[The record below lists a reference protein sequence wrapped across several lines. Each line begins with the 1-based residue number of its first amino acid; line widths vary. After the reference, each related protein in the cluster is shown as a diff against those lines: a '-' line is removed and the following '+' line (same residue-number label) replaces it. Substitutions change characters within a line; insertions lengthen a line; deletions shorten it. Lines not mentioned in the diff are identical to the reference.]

1 MSGARPARFPHSLV
15 LIFGLIVCAQVATY
29 VLPAGVFERS
39 GQEVVEGTYHT
50 VDAQRLPAYTFLT
63 AIPVGMAD
71 AADIIIFILIIGGAF
86 RVLRATGTVDAL
98 IGMAIRRLG
107 GRPGWLVG
115 GMVVLFAIGS
125 STVGMAEEYM
135 PFVPLL
141 VTMCLA
147 LRMDAVVALG
157 IIYVGAGVGYACAT
171 FNPFTVVIAQSL
183 VGVELASGQ
192 TLRWVSLSVCLVVG
206 VHHILRYM
214 RHIQADSDNSLV
226 TGISYADGFDL
237 PDDVRLTPARFG
249 VAITFASGVALFVY
263 GAGAYEW
270 YLGELAAVFLSVV
283 LVGALVT
290 RLSANKVANE
300 FCSGAGELTAT
311 AIIVGFARTIQVIL
325 TDGQVIDT
333 VIHGLATPLQ
343 EFPGQVAVIG
353 MFLVQTLC
361 NFVIPSGSGQ
371 AYVTMPIMAPIADLT
386 GLSRQ
391 VAVLAYQF
399 GDGFTNMVV
408 PTNAL
413 LMGMLALARI
423 PYHCWFRFVAPLLL
437 KLYAIAVVL
446 LVVAVRIGY

>member
-1 MSGARPARFPHSLV
+1 MSGTRLSRLPHSLV
-15 LIFGLIVCAQVATY
+15 LIFWLIVCAQVATY

-39 GQEVVEGTYHT
+39 GREVIGGTYHA
-50 VDAQRLPAYTFLT
+50 VDAQPLPVYTFLT
-63 AIPVGMAD
+63 AIPVGMVD

-86 RVLRATGTVDAL
+86 GVLRATGTVDAL
-98 IGMAIRRLG
+98 IGMAIYRLG

-115 GMVVLFAIGS
+115 GMVALFAIGS

-147 LRMDAVVALG
+147 LRMDAIVALG
-157 IIYVGAGVGYACAT
+157 IIYVGAGVGYACAA

-192 TLRWVSLSVCLVVG
+192 SLRWVSLCVCLVIG
-206 VHHILRYM
+206 VHHLLRYM
-214 RHIQADSDNSLV
+214 RRIQADPDSSLV
-226 TGISYADGFDL
+226 AGVSYADGFDL
-237 PDDVRLTPARFG
+237 PDDVRLTPARLG
-249 VAITFASGVALFVY
+249 VAVTFASGVALFVF
-263 GAGAYEW
+263 GASTYEW
-270 YLGELAAVFLSVV
+270 YLGELAAIFLAVA
-283 LVGALVT
+283 LVGAIAT
-290 RLSANKVANE
+290 RVSANQVANE
-300 FCSGAGELTAT
+300 FCAGAGELTAT
-311 AIIVGFARTIQVIL
+311 AIIIGFARTIQVIL

-343 EFPGQVAVIG
+343 AFPGQVAAIG
-353 MFLVQTLC
+353 MLLVQTLC

-423 PYHCWFRFVAPLLL
+423 PYHCWLRFVAPLLL
-437 KLYAIAVVL
+437 KLYVVAVVL

>member
-1 MSGARPARFPHSLV
+1 MSGTRLSRLPHSLV
-15 LIFGLIVCAQVATY
+15 LIFWLIVCAQVATY

-39 GQEVVEGTYHT
+39 GREVIGGTYHA
-50 VDAQRLPAYTFLT
+50 VDAQPLPVYTFLT
-63 AIPVGMAD
+63 AIPVGMVD

-86 RVLRATGTVDAL
+86 GVLRATGTVDAL
-98 IGMAIRRLG
+98 IGMAIYRLG

-115 GMVVLFAIGS
+115 GMVALFAIGS

-147 LRMDAVVALG
+147 LRMDAIVALG
-157 IIYVGAGVGYACAT
+157 IIYVGAGVGYACAA

-192 TLRWVSLSVCLVVG
+192 SLRWVSLCVCLVIG
-206 VHHILRYM
+206 VHHLLRYM
-214 RHIQADSDNSLV
+214 RRIQADPDSSLV
-226 TGISYADGFDL
+226 AGVSYADGFDL
-237 PDDVRLTPARFG
+237 PDDVRLTPARLG
-249 VAITFASGVALFVY
+249 VAVTFASGVALFVY
-263 GAGAYEW
+263 GASTYEW
-270 YLGELAAVFLSVV
+270 YLGELAAIFLAVA
-283 LVGALVT
+283 LVGAIAT
-290 RLSANKVANE
+290 RVSANQVANE
-300 FCSGAGELTAT
+300 FCAGAGELTAT
-311 AIIVGFARTIQVIL
+311 AIIIGFARTIQVIL

-343 EFPGQVAVIG
+343 AFPGQVAAIG
-353 MFLVQTLC
+353 MLLVQTLC

-423 PYHCWFRFVAPLLL
+423 PYHCWLRFVAPLLL
-437 KLYAIAVVL
+437 KLYVVAVVL